1 MQTALPT
8 RRRWPL
14 SLTGLA
20 LAAAAALAG
29 CASPPPAPGAHRPA
43 WPADASFETTAVSTP
58 LDIDRW
64 WTLFDDPQLDR
75 HVAAALAR
83 NADLAVAAARL
94 REARALLDQAAAATL
109 PRVDLQATSG
119 RSRTSAQAAG
129 LPDGAARSGGAH
141 RAALTAEHEL
151 DLWGRLG
158 ADTQA
163 ARERLQAQAWTR
175 ASVAWSLTAQVA
187 EAHFA
192 RRALDRQLAIAQ
204 SVRLGRQREVS
215 MRSAELQ
222 AGTAAELLLRR
233 AQAELGTAE
242 ATVAALSR
250 RSLAVQHAL
259 ALLTA
264 VPLDE
269 LVRDWRIDPLPLDP
283 SQPFE
288 TRLPSG
294 ALAQLLVRRPDV
306 RQAEAELRAAQ
317 ADVSAARAGTL
328 PAVRLSG
335 SVGSDVRELSGLFT
349 GAGFAWTLAN
359 SLVQS
364 VFDGGRARAQV
375 HASEARS
382 DAALSRYQRTV
393 AAAVLD
399 VREAYLAVD
408 LDTRALQA
416 EQARVASLARAL
428 ALARIGQ
435 QAGVSAPLDTLDAER
450 NHFQAQLAE
459 VDAYRDRLL
468 GQVAVFKALGGG
480 PFAATDPDTAAA
492 TTVSHHPAPAGA
504 PQ

>member
-8 RRRWPL
+8 HRRWPL
-14 SLTGLA
+14 SLTGMA

-29 CASPPPAPGAHRPA
+29 CASAPPTPGAHRPA
-43 WPADASFETTAVSTP
+43 WPADASFETTAVTTP

-75 HVAAALAR
+75 HISDALAR

-94 REARALLDQAAAATL
+94 REARAQLDQAAAAEG
-109 PRVDLQATSG
+109 PRADLQATSG
-119 RSRTSAQAAG
+119 RIRSPSQPAG
-129 LPDGAARSGGAH
+129 LPEGAARTGGAH

-158 ADTQA
+158 AGTQA
-163 ARERLQAQAWTR
+163 ARERLQAQAWAR

-204 SVRLGRQREVS
+204 AVRLGRQREV
-215 MRSAELQ
+215 MLRSTELQ
-222 AGTAAELLLRR
+222 AGAGAELLLRR
-233 AQAELGTAE
+233 AQAELASAD

-250 RSLAVQHAL
+250 RSLAVHNVL
-259 ALLTA
+259 ALLTG
-264 VPLDE
+264 VPLEE
-269 LVRDWRIDPLPLDP
+269 LARAWRIDAQPLDP

-306 RQAEAELRAAQ
+306 RQAEAELLAAR
-317 ADVSAARAGTL
+317 ADVAAARAGTL

-335 SVGSDVRELSGLFT
+335 SVGSDVRELSSLFT
-349 GAGFAWTLAN
+349 GAGFAWTLAS

-364 VFDGGRARAQV
+364 VFDGGRSRAQV
-375 HASEARS
+375 HQTEARS
-382 DAALSRYQRTV
+382 DAARARYQRTV
-393 AAAVLD
+393 AAALSD

-408 LDTRALQA
+408 LDAQALQA

-459 VDAYRDRLL
+459 VDAYRGRLL

-480 PFAATDPDTAAA
+480 PFAAAGTDTAAA
-492 TTVSHHPAPAGA
+492 TTVSHPPAPAGA
-504 PQ
+504 SL